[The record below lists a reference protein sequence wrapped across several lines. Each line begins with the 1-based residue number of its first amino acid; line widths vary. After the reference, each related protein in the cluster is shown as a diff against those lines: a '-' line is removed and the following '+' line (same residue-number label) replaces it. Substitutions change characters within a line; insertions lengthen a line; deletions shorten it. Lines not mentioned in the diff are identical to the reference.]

1 MDQSTAVT
9 MDPNVAL
16 LFEAFRTHR
25 PKMLPGIE
33 VARVQ
38 NPAYFDRIGGELI
51 SLVVKAYGPAHLKDV
66 VEAYTLFTIKVNTAQ
81 LMYEESGRYEPQT
94 FDEVEAAV
102 YSKLEYM
109 TAYLL
114 GVLVTTFAW
123 EHHLRLVDFF
133 ERYFIDPKADGKL
146 LEIAPGHGGWGLMA
160 LQRMPQMTLSGYD
173 ISEASMVIARKL
185 AAANGFGARTTYAR
199 ANALELDRLP
209 PGGYDRAIS
218 CFLIE
223 HLPEPVKLLTN
234 LYHHVRPGGR
244 VFLTGALTAAQEDH
258 IYEFR
263 RETEL
268 MQMAEIA
275 GFRVVASL
283 SDNPSRRIKK
293 GATFVP
299 RSMAMILVRNG

>member
-1 MDQSTAVT
+1 MQTSKAHAMDK
-9 MDPNVAL
+9 NVSL
-16 LFEAFRTHR
+16 LFDAFRTHR

-33 VARVQ
+33 VARAP
-38 NPAYFDRIGGELI
+38 NPEYFDRIGGELI
-51 SLVVKAYGPAHLKDV
+51 ELVVKAYGEKHLKDV

-81 LMYEESGRYEPQT
+81 LMYEDYGRYAPQS

-109 TAYLL
+109 TSYLL

-123 EHHLRLVDFF
+123 EHHLRLVEFF
-133 ERYFIDPKADGKL
+133 EKYFIEPAAEGKI

-160 LQRMPQMTLSGYD
+160 LKRMPKMTLSGYD

-185 AAANGFGARTTYAR
+185 SAANGFGARATYAK
-199 ANALELDRLP
+199 ANALELDRIP
-209 PGGYDRAIS
+209 SGGYSHGIS

-234 LYHHVRPGGR
+234 LYHHVKPGGR

-263 RETEL
+263 RETEI
-268 MQMAEIA
+268 MQLAEIA

-293 GATFVP
+293 GATFIP
-299 RSMAMILVRNG
+299 RSMAMVLVRHD

>member
-1 MDQSTAVT
+1 MDSGPVAN

-16 LFEAFRTHR
+16 LFEAFKAHR

-33 VARVQ
+33 VARAQ

-51 SLVVKAYGPAHLKDV
+51 GLVVKAYGAAHLKEV

-81 LMYEESGRYEPQT
+81 LMYEDSGRYEPQT

-133 ERYFIDPKADGKL
+133 ERYFIEPKAQGKI

-160 LQRMPQMTLSGYD
+160 LRRMPGMSLSGYD

-185 AAANGFGARTTYAR
+185 AAANGFKDRATYSR

-209 PGGYDRAIS
+209 SGAYDRAIS

-234 LYHHVRPGGR
+234 LYHHVVPGGR